1 MSVLMRLFPCFRLIP
16 AILLLTLSACS
27 TRPSLPGQEE
37 QAEKLQQ
44 AMQSGAYRPA
54 GNFELES
61 VRERWLHDGVELDAE
76 MLAPKAAGVYPLVMY
91 LPSIGEDA
99 GAGRLWRESWAKAG
113 YAVFSLQPVEIAQAL
128 KQLEAERKFDL
139 PDPDEDAFGPVEELD
154 AENPPAREPGGDSWF
169 GEKRPRQSRSA
180 RSSELHYVGHQY
192 FAPER
197 LKSRLGHLY
206 WAYRQLK
213 LRAQMHVPVFA
224 AADFSKVV
232 LAGYDLGGQT
242 VSAAAGEAFAADMPD
257 RGDLQPVAAIVLS
270 PSVDLA
276 EGQVRGRFQKLSL
289 PMLSVTGSEDNDP
302 YAISSAPVRTALWE
316 YAPAGGKYLL
326 LLQGGGHKVL
336 AGSELGGRF
345 AAAERRNDAA
355 MAEGLPPGVG
365 RRRGGM
371 GGPQPGGESWF
382 GGSRAEETRRDQG
395 YKQVAA
401 VIASTTAFLDMVVKN
416 DVFAQAWLQEKA
428 NPWLGRSGSLKSR

>member
-1 MSVLMRLFPCFRLIP
+1 MSVFSKFSPEFRLVL
-16 AILLLTLSACS
+16 ATALLTMLGACS
-27 TRPSLPGQEE
+27 SRPSLPDMEDQT
-37 QAEKLQQ
+37 AKLDQ
-44 AMQSGAYRPA
+44 MLRSGAYQPA
-54 GNFELES
+54 GSFELDS
-61 VRERWLHDGVELDAE
+61 AHDLWVHDGVELDVE
-76 MLAPKAAGVYPLVMY
+76 MLAPKMPGRYPLVIY

-99 GAGRLWRESWAKAG
+99 RAGKLWRENWVKAG

-139 PDPDEDAFGPVEELD
+139 PDEDAFGPVEELD
-154 AENPPAREPGGDSWF
+154 AESPPAREPGGDSWF

-213 LRAQMHVPVFA
+213 LRAEMHVPVFA

-242 VSAAAGEAFAADMPD
+242 VSAAAGEAFTADMPD
-257 RGDLQPVAAIVLS
+257 RGDLQPLAAIVLS

-326 LLQGGGHKVL
+326 LLQDGGHKLL
-336 AGSELGGRF
+336 AGSEPGGRF
-345 AAAERRNDAA
+345 AAADRRSDAA
-355 MAEGLPPGVG
+355 MAGEPPIGGG
-365 RRRGGM
+365 RRRGGA
-371 GGPQPGGESWF
+371 GGPPGGSSSWF
-382 GGSRAEETRRDQG
+382 GSSRSEEVRREQG
-395 YKQVAA
+395 YKHVAA
-401 VIASTTAFLDMVVKN
+401 VIGTTTAFLDMIVKN
-416 DVFAQAWLQEKA
+416 DAFAQAWLQEKA
-428 NPWLGRSGSLKSR
+428 NPWLGRSGSLKTR

>member
-1 MSVLMRLFPCFRLIP
+1 MSVFPRLFPSYRLFL
-16 AILLLTLSACS
+16 AIALLPMLNACS
-27 TRPSLPGQEE
+27 SRPTLPGQEE
-37 QAEKLQQ
+37 QFEKLQQ

-54 GNFELES
+54 GNFELDS
-61 VRERWLHDGVELDAE
+61 ARDRWLHGGVELDVE
-76 MLAPKAAGVYPLVMY
+76 MLAPKAAGSYPLVIY

-113 YAVFSLQPVEIAQAL
+113 YAVFSVQPVEIAQAL

-139 PDPDEDAFGPVEELD
+139 PDADELAAPADAD
-154 AENPPAREPGGDSWF
+154 ENGNPERESGGESWF

-192 FAPER
+192 FAPDR
-197 LKSRLGHLY
+197 LQSRLGHLY

-213 LRAQMHVPVFA
+213 LRAEMRVPVFA

-242 VSAAAGEAFAADMPD
+242 VSAAAGEAFAGDMPD
-257 RGDLQPVAAIVLS
+257 RGDWQPVAAIVLS

-276 EGQVRGRFQKLSL
+276 EGQVRGRFQKLTL
-289 PMLSVTGSEDNDP
+289 PMLSITGSEDNDP

-345 AAAERRNDAA
+345 AAAERRNDAPL
-355 MAEGLPPGVG
+355 AEGLPPGVG

-371 GGPQPGGESWF
+371 GGPQAGGESWF
-382 GGSRAEETRRDQG
+382 GGSRTEETRRDQG

-401 VIASTTAFLDMVVKN
+401 VIGTTTAFLDMVVKN